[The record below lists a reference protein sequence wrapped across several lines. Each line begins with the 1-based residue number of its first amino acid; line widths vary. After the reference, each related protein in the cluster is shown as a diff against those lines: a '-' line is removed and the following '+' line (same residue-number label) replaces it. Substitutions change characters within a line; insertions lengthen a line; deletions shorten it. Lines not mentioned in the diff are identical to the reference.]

1 MMSAPF
7 WPIMASAFDLH
18 LPMAETIPSFVG
30 WSQLAAQLWNE
41 PVTNCLTWAFSAWSS
56 VGWLRTCMNSLF
68 ALSKH
73 FSSSSLTSVGV
84 NLSFGTSGA
93 LYCPATSEGPRGGY
107 NRTLRSTDQRRW
119 TLVTIVEPQDL
130 DVRGCRKRF
139 SLFVERLQSGPTNGQ
154 LIWRSQVF

>member
-84 NLSFGTSGA
+84 TLSFGTSGA
-93 LYCPATSEGPRGGY
+93 LYCPATREGPRGGY
-107 NRTLRSTDQRRW
+107 NRTLRLTDQRRW
-119 TLVTIVEPQDL
+119 TLVTIEAPQDWTCEGAEN
-130 DVRGCRKRF
+130 DFR
-139 SLFVERLQSGPTNGQ
+139 SLSSGLSPGRRTAN
-154 LIWRSQVF
+154 